1 MNFFSVYTLYMP
13 FVQNAIGR
21 GIGITDYRGS
31 CAVNAHTRY
40 DFGINDEGAYRK
52 FAQENA
58 VKIRDNHLA
67 YIPQYTYFGTGCN
80 FTNTNPSPT
89 PNPYYGR

>member
-1 MNFFSVYTLYMP
+1 MP
-13 FVQNAIGR
+13 FVQNALGS

-40 DFGINDEGAYRK
+40 DFGIIDEGHYRR

-58 VKIRDNHLA
+58 EKVRDNHLA
-67 YIPQYTYFGTGCN
+67 YIPRLTYWGTSCI
-80 FTNTNPSPT
+80 FTAKNPPPM
-89 PNPYYGR
+89 PNPYYMR